1 MNLFRTR
8 KLFGIAQLTPN
19 TQPTRVSDIHDT
31 SGMIFPPP
39 DTLSGNHPEPVFHP
53 RMNSSSELIASYYVR
68 SSFAFH
74 LSCHALITM
83 IAVYLLFP
91 PPLISGRPC
100 CYRRLHRCRVRLRR
114 RRQYPYRQI
123 PGKQCPFTSP
133 SYRLSICIYLLH

>member
-39 DTLSGNHPEPVFHP
+39 DTLSGNHPEPVFHR

-74 LSCHALITM
+74 LSCHALIAM
-83 IAVYLLFP
+83 IALYLLFLP
-91 PPLISGRPC
+91 PQSSVDPAATVDYTAAAYDYIDDDSTPTVKL
-100 CYRRLHRCRVRLRR
+100 
-114 RRQYPYRQI
+114 
-123 PGKQCPFTSP
+123 PGKQCPFTS
-133 SYRLSICIYLLH
+133 